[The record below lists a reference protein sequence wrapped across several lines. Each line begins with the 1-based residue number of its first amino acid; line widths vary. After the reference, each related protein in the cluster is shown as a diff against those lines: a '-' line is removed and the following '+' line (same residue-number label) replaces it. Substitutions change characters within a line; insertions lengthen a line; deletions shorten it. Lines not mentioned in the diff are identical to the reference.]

1 MPAGLAK
8 RHCWPTSAVSLAFTN
23 EFTQFAEFAEN
34 ARLPERFD

>member
-23 EFTQFAEFAEN
+23 EFTQFAGLAKDI
-34 ARLPERFD
+34 RLPEQFD